1 MLSCLID
8 QNTTIILCKLRR
20 KIAKGTCQQMSL
32 HFASLGQSL
41 WSTMHTYFR
50 EEKRWKFGS
59 GCKINLRRPCFA
71 KQGSQPLRLHQNDVY
86 GNLTCAEQ
94 IISAKV
100 VLNRG
105 MFECNCPPG
114 PASIGLLVVEIWPR
128 KVDYFGHCVDGT

>member
-71 KQGSQPLRLHQNDVY
+71 KQGSQPFWLLLHLYRSQPELCIFLAFFWQTGQLHLLLALVLGLAVDWLSLDCLSRLGILY
-86 GNLTCAEQ
+86 T
-94 IISAKV
+94 K
-100 VLNRG
+100 R
-105 MFECNCPPG
+105 
-114 PASIGLLVVEIWPR
+114 
-128 KVDYFGHCVDGT
+128 